1 MANWL
6 FNQLINKFIGLHWP
20 CSALSGRSSRWWFCL
35 GQNRP
40 FQRLLRRWDLTR
52 RTPSPGVV
60 RRSWN
65 GAGKWSQS
73 VWSAT
78 HSGQRH
84 PLIDP
89 RPLSPWRIW
98 SKGNYLIIVLITF
111 VSLSPHLNED
121 EVFKL
126 GLDFEVMWC
135 NRVGCP
141 DQLFLRPR
149 RVSCWIR
156 PYKLYCD
163 WEEGRRE
170 ESSIR
175 NYVEVNRRQRV
186 INMQMRS

>member
-1 MANWL
+1 MANWP

-20 CSALSGRSSRWWFCL
+20 CSALSGRSSRSWFCL
-35 GQNRP
+35 EQNRP

-52 RTPSPGVV
+52 RTPSPGVA

-73 VWSAT
+73 VWSAI

-111 VSLSPHLNED
+111 VFISSPKRGRGVQAGVGFRGDVVQSGGLSGPTLPSSSTRFLLN
-121 EVFKL
+121 
-126 GLDFEVMWC
+126 
-135 NRVGCP
+135 
-141 DQLFLRPR
+141 
-149 RVSCWIR
+149 
-156 PYKLYCD
+156 
-163 WEEGRRE
+163 
-170 ESSIR
+170 
-175 NYVEVNRRQRV
+175 
-186 INMQMRS
+186 